1 LHEMWNRSL
10 PKERSVR
17 NAKMDELLNPIVYVL
32 VIGGVAGYFVG
43 YLVKRISGMALTIG
57 VFGFILLFMA
67 YTKAID
73 LNLDEL
79 VGTVT
84 KFADILGPL
93 GFATL
98 VSSAPFA
105 GSFVVGLVLGLRRG

>member
-1 LHEMWNRSL
+1 
-10 PKERSVR
+10 
-17 NAKMDELLNPIVYVL
+17 MDELLTPIVYVL
-32 VIGGVAGYFVG
+32 VIGDVAGYFMG

-57 VFGFILLFMA
+57 VFAFLLLYMA
-67 YTKAID
+67 YTNAID

-79 VGTVT
+79 VATIT
-84 KFADILGPL
+84 RFADILGPL

-98 VSSAPFA
+98 ASSAPFV

>member
-1 LHEMWNRSL
+1 
-10 PKERSVR
+10 
-17 NAKMDELLNPIVYVL
+17 MDELLTPIVYVL
-32 VIGGVAGYFVG
+32 AIGGVAGYFIG
-43 YLVKRISGMALTIG
+43 YLVKKLSHLALTIG
-57 VFGFILLFMA
+57 VFAFLLMYMV

-79 VGTVT
+79 VATIT
-84 KFADILGPL
+84 KFANVLGPL

-98 VSSAPFA
+98 ASSAPFV

>member
-1 LHEMWNRSL
+1 
-10 PKERSVR
+10 
-17 NAKMDELLNPIVYVL
+17 MDELLTPIVYVL
-32 VIGGVAGYFVG
+32 VIGGVAGYFMG

-57 VFGFILLFMA
+57 VFAFLLLYMA

-79 VGTVT
+79 VATIT
-84 KFADILGPL
+84 RFTDILGPL
-93 GFATL
+93 GFAAL
-98 VSSAPFA
+98 VSSAPFV

>member
-1 LHEMWNRSL
+1 
-10 PKERSVR
+10 
-17 NAKMDELLNPIVYVL
+17 MDELLTPIVYLL
-32 VIGGVAGYFVG
+32 VIGGVAGYFMG

-57 VFGFILLFMA
+57 VFGFLLLFMA
-67 YTKAID
+67 YTKTID

-79 VGTVT
+79 VATVT

-98 VSSAPFA
+98 ASSAPFV

>member
-1 LHEMWNRSL
+1 
-10 PKERSVR
+10 
-17 NAKMDELLNPIVYVL
+17 MDELLTPTVYVL
-32 VIGGVAGYFVG
+32 VIGGVAGYFLG

-57 VFGFILLFMA
+57 VFGFLLLFMA
-67 YTKAID
+67 YTKTID
-73 LNLDEL
+73 LNFDEL
-79 VGTVT
+79 VATVT
-84 KFADILGPL
+84 KFAAILGPL

>member
-1 LHEMWNRSL
+1 
-10 PKERSVR
+10 
-17 NAKMDELLNPIVYVL
+17 
-32 VIGGVAGYFVG
+32 
-43 YLVKRISGMALTIG
+43 
-57 VFGFILLFMA
+57 MA

>member
-1 LHEMWNRSL
+1 
-10 PKERSVR
+10 
-17 NAKMDELLNPIVYVL
+17 MDELLTPIVYVL
-32 VIGGVAGYFVG
+32 AIGGVAGYFIG
-43 YLVKRISGMALTIG
+43 YLIKKLSHLALTIG
-57 VFGFILLFMA
+57 VFAFLLIYMV

-79 VGTVT
+79 VATIT
-84 KFADILGPL
+84 KFANVLGPL

-98 VSSAPFA
+98 ASSAPFV

>member
-1 LHEMWNRSL
+1 
-10 PKERSVR
+10 
-17 NAKMDELLNPIVYVL
+17 MDELLTPIVYVL

-57 VFGFILLFMA
+57 VFAFLLLYMA

-79 VGTVT
+79 VATIT
-84 KFADILGPL
+84 RFTDILGPL
-93 GFATL
+93 GFAAL
-98 VSSAPFA
+98 ASSTPFV

>member
-1 LHEMWNRSL
+1 LQEMWNRSL

>member
-1 LHEMWNRSL
+1 MWNRSL

>member
-1 LHEMWNRSL
+1 
-10 PKERSVR
+10 
-17 NAKMDELLNPIVYVL
+17 MDELLTPIVYVL
-32 VIGGVAGYFVG
+32 VIGGVAGYFMG

-57 VFGFILLFMA
+57 VFAFLLLYMA
-67 YTKAID
+67 YTNAID

-79 VGTVT
+79 VATIT

-98 VSSAPFA
+98 ASSAPFV